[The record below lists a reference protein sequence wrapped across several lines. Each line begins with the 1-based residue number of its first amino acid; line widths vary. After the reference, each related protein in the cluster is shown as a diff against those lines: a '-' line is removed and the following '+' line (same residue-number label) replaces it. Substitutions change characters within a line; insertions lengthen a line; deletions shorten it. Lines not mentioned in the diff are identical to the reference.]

1 MFGNLLRRGS
11 RSEQHTKSGASTS
24 PKAWPAGE
32 ELGEANGAAELT
44 EARVMEALA
53 EVVDPELHRSIVELN
68 MVRGVRIRN
77 GTVEADIALTIP
89 GCPMRATIES
99 RVKEKLLPLPGVK
112 QVVVNLGTMTEEE
125 RQAVIAK
132 VTGQSVA
139 ERRKS
144 PLADPASK
152 TMVICIASGKGGV
165 GKSSVTANLAAALVK
180 RGHSVGVLD
189 ADVYG
194 FSIPRMLGVSGRP
207 TMIDHMLI
215 PLEKDGL
222 RVLSMGHFVDEDQ
235 AVLWRGP
242 MLHKFVRQLLVD
254 VYWNDPDFLLID
266 LPPGTGDVGITIS
279 GELPGAGLIVV
290 TTPQR
295 AASTVAGRVA
305 ELLVGHG
312 RMRLLGVVE
321 NMSYFTTPSGE
332 RIPIFGEGE
341 GQRLA
346 ARLGV
351 PLLAQI
357 PIDVK
362 LREGGDSG
370 RPVVFLDESSE
381 AAQAF
386 TKLAERV
393 VALAQRKPMA
403 LPVVP
408 S

>member
-32 ELGEANGAAELT
+32 EPGEANGAAELT
-44 EARVMEALA
+44 EARVMETLA

-393 VALAQRKPMA
+393 VALAQRKPMV

>member
-1 MFGNLLRRGS
+1 MFGNLLRRAP
-11 RSEQHTKSGASTS
+11 RSEQSTKPGV
-24 PKAWPAGE
+24 PDQQ
-32 ELGEANGAAELT
+32 EAPHPVQEPGTGNGAGELT
-44 EARVMEALA
+44 EARVMQALA
-53 EVVDPELHRSIVELN
+53 EVMDPELHRSIVELN

-89 GCPMRATIES
+89 GCPLRATIES

-112 QVVVNLGTMTEEE
+112 QVVVNLGTMSEEE

-132 VTGQSVA
+132 VTGQSIA
-139 ERRKS
+139 DRRTS

-152 TMVICIASGKGGV
+152 TMVICVASGKGGV
-165 GKSSVTANLAAALVK
+165 GKSSVTANLAAALVQ
-180 RGHSVGVLD
+180 RGHTVGVLD

-194 FSIPRMLGVSGRP
+194 FSIPRMLGVTGRP
-207 TMIDHMLI
+207 TIIDHMLI

-235 AVLWRGP
+235 AVMWRGP

-254 VYWNDPDFLLID
+254 VYWNEPDFLLID

-290 TTPQR
+290 TTPQP

-312 RMRLLGVVE
+312 RMRLLGIVE
-321 NMSYFTTPSGE
+321 NMSHFTAPGGE

-362 LREGGDSG
+362 LREGGDTG
-370 RPVVFLDESSE
+370 RPVIFLDQNSE

-386 TKLAERV
+386 ARLAERV
-393 VALAQRKPMA
+393 AALAQRRPMV